1 MDTHPNLFHVNFTDF
16 DQKVIKSPIPVI
28 VDFWAAWCGP
38 CRAIAPV
45 YERLSEEYKGK
56 LSFAKM
62 DIDANEQNNRL
73 AADLG
78 IQAIP
83 TLMIFKDG
91 QLIGRLMGPHPSRL
105 KNEIDKVLTHNGI
118 AVAYPRSAYLI
129 RTFLPL
135 TPRVSMGRPAARSCR
150 QLQ

>member
-1 MDTHPNLFHVNFTDF
+1 MDTHPNLFHVNFNDF
-16 DQKVIKSPIPVI
+16 DQKVIKSPVPVI

-56 LSFAKM
+56 L
-62 DIDANEQNNRL
+62 DIDASKENNRL
-73 AADLG
+73 ASDLG

-91 QLIGRLMGPHPSRL
+91 QMIARLMGPHPGRL
-105 KNEIDKVLTHNGI
+105 KSEIDKVLTHNGI
-118 AVAYPRSAYLI
+118 AVA
-129 RTFLPL
+129 
-135 TPRVSMGRPAARSCR
+135 
-150 QLQ
+150 